1 MGGVN
6 PEIAAA
12 RREAHNYQQQSQL
25 TSASFKQG
33 GSIGG
38 IGSFGG
44 NLPAPAE
51 FGVGRKK

>member
-12 RREAHNYQQQSQL
+12 RREAQGYQQQSQL

-33 GSIGG
+33 GHVGG
-38 IGSFGG
+38 LGSFGG
-44 NLPAPAE
+44 NLPPPAE
-51 FGVGRKK
+51 FGMGRKK